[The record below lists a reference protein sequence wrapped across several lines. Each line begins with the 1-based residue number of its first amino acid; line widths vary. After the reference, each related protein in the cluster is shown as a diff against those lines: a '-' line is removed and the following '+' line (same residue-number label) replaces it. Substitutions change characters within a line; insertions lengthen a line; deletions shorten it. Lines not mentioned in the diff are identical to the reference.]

1 MSGDVSYPTLS
12 VADFEAIEAAVMET
26 SRGRWFLAEF
36 ARRNRTADTG
46 VLLEALSR
54 IEKSV
59 KATPDAGPD
68 VLDLRR
74 DLADMAASIART
86 RRDIAASLA
95 DANGGE
101 PPLPGRAFD
110 DLLGAAEK
118 ADSETLNA
126 AESAQEMAWSLRE
139 AGNLPAAGAADRHAL
154 DLYRASSQHALT
166 TTRVRTLIDVLRT
179 IEGRIQA
186 MMGSEGEPSAT
197 RTAPL
202 SLSARLPVA
211 EAEDDGVM
219 FVGSPAPAPPAP
231 PPRRQP
237 EPPPRIRDITPLPN
251 DPRLAPF
258 AAIESLDASQ
268 RLALFV

>member
-1 MSGDVSYPTLS
+1 MSGDVSHPTLS

-46 VLLEALSR
+46 ILLEALSR

-59 KATPDAGPD
+59 KATPDVEPD
-68 VLDLRR
+68 LLGLRR
-74 DLADMAASIART
+74 DLADMADSIARA
-86 RRDIAASLA
+86 RCDIAASLV
-95 DANGGE
+95 DGSGGA
-101 PPLPGRAFD
+101 PPQPGHAFD

-118 ADSETLNA
+118 ADSETFNA

-139 AGNLPAAGAADRHAL
+139 AGNLAAAGAADRHAL

-186 MMGSEGEPSAT
+186 MMGSESEPAAACGEP
-197 RTAPL
+197 L
-202 SLSARLPVA
+202 RLPVA
-211 EAEDDGVM
+211 LPVQDQQEDGVM
-219 FVGSPAPAPPAP
+219 FVGSPPPQ
-231 PPRRQP
+231 PPRREP
-237 EPPPRIRDITPLPN
+237 EPPPRPREIAMAPH
-251 DPRLAPF
+251 DPRVAPF

>member
-46 VLLEALSR
+46 ILLEALSR

-59 KATPDAGPD
+59 KATPEVEPD
-68 VLDLRR
+68 LLGLRR
-74 DLADMAASIART
+74 DLTDMADSIART
-86 RRDIAASLA
+86 RRDIAASLV
-95 DANGGE
+95 DASGGA
-101 PPLPGRAFD
+101 PPQPGRAFD

-118 ADSETLNA
+118 ADGDTFNA

-139 AGNLPAAGAADRHAL
+139 AGNLAAAGAVDRHAL

-186 MMGSEGEPSAT
+186 MMGGESEPAT
-197 RTAPL
+197 ARAMPL
-202 SLSARLPVA
+202 RLPVA
-211 EAEDDGVM
+211 LPVQDQEEDGVM
-219 FVGSPAPAPPAP
+219 FVGSPPLAPQ
-231 PPRRQP
+231 PPRREP
-237 EPPPRIRDITPLPN
+237 EPPPRPREIDLAPA
-251 DPRLAPF
+251 DPRVAPF

-268 RLALFV
+268 KLALFV